1 MSLVGDEGRTLS
13 IEDETGGLAA
23 SSESHIH
30 LSFLD
35 LVHVTVG

>member
-1 MSLVGDEGRTLS
+1 MSLIGDEGRALS
-13 IEDETGGLAA
+13 IEDETGRLAA

-35 LVHVTVG
+35 LVHVTIG